1 MAATSLTCMNLLHL
15 AVTFKV
21 LTLSGSFGSDGGG
34 GGGGWRL
41 SLFIDRDKVW
51 A

>member
-34 GGGGWRL
+34 GPWWL
-41 SLFIDRDKVW
+41 APEFVY
-51 A
+51 